1 MKRTVLTILMI
12 STALLPV
19 FAQTIVLTE
28 DSAVERAIVENLSL
42 AQGRVNLSTSARSAD
57 TAWNALLPSMNV
69 SGTLARSNEE
79 ISTTDPYNT
88 TFSARLEAQLVFSIA
103 SIEGIST
110 ARLQYINDQITYE
123 QAVADVALAVRQSFY
138 SLILAEQ
145 NITVA
150 EQSVAT
156 AEETLVQT
164 QTEFNAGLV
173 SEVTL
178 RQAEVTLRNRR
189 LTLQRQEAAYDD
201 ALANFR
207 LLLGIREEQVIELEG
222 TIEVE
227 ALDGL
232 DEIAGRTDLTGR
244 WDLQDI
250 DAQIATRRSVNRA
263 TTQLERTPTVTLG
276 ASYSPALADPF
287 NADNPAGDEWND
299 QGSLSV
305 TVTIPLDNYLPFSST
320 GVDLRGNDDILSA
333 LEIQRANVLDNARF
347 EVDSL
352 LRALQSSAV
361 ALESLE
367 LSLSL
372 QEEIYLLTLDSYQQG
387 VTDFIDVLEAADD
400 LEEARYQLLS
410 EQFTYLSTLLD
421 LEYALN
427 TTIRTS
433 Q

>member
-12 STALLPV
+12 STALVQV
-19 FAQTIVLTE
+19 FAQTLLLTE
-28 DSAVERAIVENLSL
+28 ESAVERAIVENLSL
-42 AQGRVNLSTSARSAD
+42 AQGRVNLSTSARAAD

-69 SGTLARSNEE
+69 SGTLVRTNEE
-79 ISTTDPYNT
+79 IATTDPYDT
-88 TFSARLEAQLVFSIA
+88 TFSALLQAQLIFSIA

-123 QAVADVALAVRQSFY
+123 QAVADVALAVRRSFY

-145 NITVA
+145 NISVA

-178 RQAEVTLRNRR
+178 RQAEVTLQNRR

-207 LLLGIREEQVIELEG
+207 LLLGIREGQEIELEG

-227 ALDGL
+227 ARGGL
-232 DEIAGRTDLTGR
+232 DEIAERTDLTGR

-250 DAQIATRRSVNRA
+250 DAQIATRRSLNRA

-276 ASYSPALADPF
+276 ASYNPALADPF
-287 NADNPAGDEWND
+287 NSGNPAGDEWND

-320 GVDLRGNDDILSA
+320 GGDLRANDAVLSP
-333 LEIQRANVLDNARF
+333 LEIERENVLDNARF
-347 EVDSL
+347 EVESL
-352 LRALQSSAV
+352 LRALASSEV
-361 ALESLE
+361 ALASLE

-400 LEEARYQLLS
+400 LEEARYQFLS

-427 TTIRTS
+427 VTIRTS